1 MASACLEIQCGY
13 HHHHII
19 ITIIII
25 IIIITIIIITIII
38 IIFIIII
45 IIITLKFNKFR
56 NDGSETLSTSAKF
69 EMQISKSG
77 TTH

>member
-25 IIIITIIIITIII
+25 IITIIIITIII
-38 IIFIIII
+38 IIFI

>member
-25 IIIITIIIITIII
+25 IITIIIITIII
-38 IIFIIII
+38 IIIFI